1 MSKKES
7 NKEVEISDDTTTNE
21 TANEVTVE
29 LTVEELVS
37 VLSIFTH
44 IKISEDQSYVDVS
57 HTNVNDTIKKKVKTW
72 KNILNKYYDIET
84 KCKTNFTDNYTVHYD
99 MCEFMYKWCYAENE
113 VDCKLIYQE
122 AKKYNI
128 YMGEFVKAILKI
140 VNICNE
146 LEKASVVQENMKLT
160 HTLSLVK
167 SKLLKSVATNQ
178 SLYV

>member
-1 MSKKES
+1 MMS
-7 NKEVEISDDTTTNE
+7 
-21 TANEVTVE
+21 ANIHEMHCLASIDMMTQGELDE

-57 HTNVNDTIKKKVKTW
+57 HTNVNDTIKTTVKTW

-84 KCKTNFTDNYTVHYD
+84 KCQTNFTDNYTVHYD